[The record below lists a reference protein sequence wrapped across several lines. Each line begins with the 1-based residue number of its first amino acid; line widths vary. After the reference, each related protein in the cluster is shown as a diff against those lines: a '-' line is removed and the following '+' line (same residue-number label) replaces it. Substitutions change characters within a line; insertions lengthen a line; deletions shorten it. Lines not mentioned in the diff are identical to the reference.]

1 MFSKLQS
8 HYFIE
13 THPSCSLYPT
23 VLVPWGASTT
33 LGEAVGVSPDGICL
47 ESAMTGR
54 SSQCSL
60 IFQLG
65 ISKARRESS
74 KLCWMFSTQ
83 SPLVELTGSAGSLFP
98 SVSESHLRNI
108 CFSSQTITNIQSCIS
123 AALNEGIT
131 PQRTQYRIP
140 VLLKM
145 CQNFIHKSLVPTKVS
160 GKMTLT
166 CWVCA
171 GALNLVHFRI
181 TLRKPF
187 FFYF

>member
-1 MFSKLQS
+1 MQELVCPPSWWLQGQQMEAGKLEMESRKNCFPGCKAEMCRNEVTWQRPLGTKARFMFSKLQS

-131 PQRTQYRIP
+131 P
-140 VLLKM
+140 
-145 CQNFIHKSLVPTKVS
+145 
-160 GKMTLT
+160 
-166 CWVCA
+166 
-171 GALNLVHFRI
+171 
-181 TLRKPF
+181 
-187 FFYF
+187 